1 MGDTSFSCYAGIYIM
16 KKSLLYTIPMI
27 LVVLICIQDA
37 KCCLGKPT
45 LPKDDIDDIT
55 GGIGDIVSGIGDI
68 VGGATG
74 REAVSSIVHL
84 EELEVV
90 AFDVCNTDG
99 TEGLTWA
106 EIEECEA
113 TFCDLLPI
121 GCPTKDDFERFDFNK
136 DGILTLTEW
145 KLVTLTEEINTM

>member
-1 MGDTSFSCYAGIYIM
+1 
-16 KKSLLYTIPMI
+16 MI

-37 KCCLGKPT
+37 KCCLGKPP

-55 GGIGDIVSGIGDI
+55 GGIGDIVGGIGDI
-68 VGGATG
+68 IGGATG
-74 REAVSSIVHL
+74 REAVPSIVHL

-113 TFCDLLPI
+113 KFCDLLPI

>member
-1 MGDTSFSCYAGIYIM
+1 MNIF
-16 KKSLLYTIPMI
+16 LNLVYTIPMI

-74 REAVSSIVHL
+74 REAVPSIVHL

-106 EIEECEA
+106 EIEECEVSSLI
-113 TFCDLLPI
+113 FQHY
-121 GCPTKDDFERFDFNK
+121 KK
-136 DGILTLTEW
+136 
-145 KLVTLTEEINTM
+145 

>member
-1 MGDTSFSCYAGIYIM
+1 MNIF
-16 KKSLLYTIPMI
+16 LNLVYTIPMI

-37 KCCLGKPT
+37 KCCLGKPA

-90 AFDVCNTDG
+90 AFDVCNTNG

-106 EIEECEA
+106 EIEECEVSSLI
-113 TFCDLLPI
+113 FQHY
-121 GCPTKDDFERFDFNK
+121 KK
-136 DGILTLTEW
+136 
-145 KLVTLTEEINTM
+145 

>member
-16 KKSLLYTIPMI
+16 KKSLLYTIPMF

-45 LPKDDIDDIT
+45 LPKDDIDDIA
-55 GGIGDIVSGIGDI
+55 SGIGDI

>member
-1 MGDTSFSCYAGIYIM
+1 MGVPVLLTSHCDFKANPGIYIM

-37 KCCLGKPT
+37 KCCFGKP
-45 LPKDDIDDIT
+45 PKVAPII
-55 GGIGDIVSGIGDI
+55 GGIGTIVSGIGDI
-68 VGGATG
+68 AEAVEGKNATGATG
-74 REAVSSIVHL
+74 REAVPSIVHL

-90 AFDVCNTDG
+90 AF
-99 TEGLTWA
+99 
-106 EIEECEA
+106 EECEA

>member
-1 MGDTSFSCYAGIYIM
+1 M
-16 KKSLLYTIPMI
+16 KKSLLYTMPMI

-37 KCCLGKPT
+37 NCCIP
-45 LPKDDIDDIT
+45 PIKDIKE
-55 GGIGDIVSGIGDI
+55 GIEGAAKGIKNAVNGTI
-68 VGGATG
+68 NAIKGAIG
-74 REAVSSIVHL
+74 REAVPSITHL

-113 TFCDLLPI
+113 KFCDLLPI

>member
-1 MGDTSFSCYAGIYIM
+1 M

-37 KCCLGKPT
+37 KCCLGKP
-45 LPKDDIDDIT
+45 PKVDVPNII
-55 GGIGDIVSGIGDI
+55 GGIGNIVNGIGGI
-68 VGGATG
+68 VNATVPSG
-74 REAVSSIVHL
+74 REAVPSIVHL

-113 TFCDLLPI
+113 KFCDLLPI

>member
-1 MGDTSFSCYAGIYIM
+1 M

-37 KCCLGKPT
+37 KCCLGKPK
-45 LPKDDIDDIT
+45 PVVPAIT
-55 GGIGDIVSGIGDI
+55 GIIQ
-68 VGGATG
+68 GAIDVVNGTVNAVQGAIG
-74 REAVSSIVHL
+74 REDVPSKIHL

-113 TFCDLLPI
+113 KFCDLLPI

>member
-1 MGDTSFSCYAGIYIM
+1 M

-37 KCCLGKPT
+37 KCCFGKP
-45 LPKDDIDDIT
+45 PKVAPII
-55 GGIGDIVSGIGDI
+55 GGIGTIVSGIGDI
-68 VGGATG
+68 AEAVEGKNATGATG
-74 REAVSSIVHL
+74 REAVPSIVHL

>member
-1 MGDTSFSCYAGIYIM
+1 M

-37 KCCLGKPT
+37 KCCLGKP
-45 LPKDDIDDIT
+45 PAVAPII
-55 GGIGDIVSGIGDI
+55 GGIGTIVSGIGDI
-68 VGGATG
+68 AEAVEGKKNATGATG
-74 REAVSSIVHL
+74 REAVPSIVHL

>member
-1 MGDTSFSCYAGIYIM
+1 M

-37 KCCLGKPT
+37 KCCLGKPP

-68 VGGATG
+68 IGGATG
-74 REAVSSIVHL
+74 REAVPSIVHL

>member
-1 MGDTSFSCYAGIYIM
+1 M

-37 KCCLGKPT
+37 KCCLGKPA

-74 REAVSSIVHL
+74 REAVPSIVHL

>member
-1 MGDTSFSCYAGIYIM
+1 M

-37 KCCLGKPT
+37 KCCLGKPP

-74 REAVSSIVHL
+74 REAVPSIVHL

>member
-1 MGDTSFSCYAGIYIM
+1 M

-37 KCCLGKPT
+37 KCCLGKP
-45 LPKDDIDDIT
+45 PKVDVPNII
-55 GGIGDIVSGIGDI
+55 GGIGNIVNGIGGI
-68 VGGATG
+68 VNATVPTG
-74 REAVSSIVHL
+74 REAVPSIVHL

-113 TFCDLLPI
+113 KFCDLLPI